1 MARGLS
7 YVQKRIMLV
16 ALQERFVLCQD
27 LLKIWGLRPGA
38 VINKTKYGAAHSAL
52 SRSLTRL
59 YLRGLI
65 EYWQDKLH
73 HYKTAITLTDHG
85 KSIAATLILDEKGSG

>member
-7 YVQKRIMLV
+7 YVQKRILLV

-38 VINKTKYGAAHSAL
+38 VINKAKYGAAHSAL

-65 EYWQDKLH
+65 EYWQDKLY
-73 HYKTAITLTDHG
+73 HYKTAITLTDEG
-85 KSIAATLILDEKGSG
+85 KSIAETLILN